1 MSSTQ
6 TSTPPPLAAD
16 LRGHWNLHPDVHFLN
31 HGSFGACPAEV
42 QEKQSLWRA
51 KMERDPVKFLGREIL
66 GHLDEARCVL
76 AEFVGADPG
85 GLVFV
90 PNATTGVNSV
100 LRSLVF
106 EAGEEIVITSH
117 GYNACNNVARFV
129 TERAGATV
137 VVADVP
143 FPIQDPEQVLEA
155 ILACVNERTKIVLVD
170 HITSPTALVFPVKR
184 LVEEL
189 HERGVLVLID
199 GAHAP
204 GMLELNLVEL
214 DADYYTGNCHK
225 WLCAPKGAAF
235 LWARADRREGLRP
248 AVISHGANTEREGF
262 TRMQDEFDWCGTDD
276 PTAFLCVPEAIRFMG
291 SLLPDGWDGVRRRN
305 RELCIAGRALLL
317 DALDQEAPA
326 PESMLGSIA
335 SVILGPGEPCAQR
348 GAFSVDPLQT
358 RLFEEYSVEVP
369 ISTWPEAPGRLLR
382 ISAQLYN
389 DITDVQALV
398 AGLVGSR

>member
-6 TSTPPPLAAD
+6 TASASPLAAD

-42 QEKQSLWRA
+42 LEKQTIWRMR
-51 KMERDPVKFLGREIL
+51 MEREPVKFLGREIL
-66 GHLDEARCVL
+66 GHLDEARGVL

-90 PNATTGVNSV
+90 PNATTGVNAV
-100 LRSLVF
+100 LRSMEF
-106 EAGEEIVITSH
+106 EAGDELVITNH
-117 GYNACNNVARFV
+117 GYNACNNVARYV
-129 TERAGATV
+129 TERAGAKV
-137 VVADVP
+137 VVAQVP
-143 FPIQDPEQVLEA
+143 FPIESSEQALEA
-155 ILACVNERTKIVLVD
+155 ILASVTERTKLVLVD
-170 HITSPTALVFPVKR
+170 HITSPTALVLPVKR

-189 HERGVLVLID
+189 HARGVLVLID

-204 GMLELNLVEL
+204 GMLDLNLADI

-235 LWARADRREGLRP
+235 LWARADRRDGLRP
-248 AVISHGANTEREGF
+248 AVISHGANTVREGF

-291 SLLPDGWDGVRRRN
+291 SLVPDGWDGVRRRN
-305 RELCIAGRALLL
+305 HELCIAGRRLLL
-317 DALDQEAPA
+317 AELGQEAPA

-335 SVILGPGEPCAQR
+335 SVILGPGEQCAQR

-358 RLFEEYSVEVP
+358 RLFEEHHVEVP
-369 ISTWPEAPGRLLR
+369 ISTWPEAPSRVMR

-389 DITDVQALV
+389 EIGDMQALV
-398 AGLVGSR
+398 AGLAATR